1 MGVIEEILVVN
12 VIVVLLMVFLL
23 KYRSKNGKNIHQDD
37 RIYNLMAVITL
48 LGAVVE
54 TAAFLVDGKDIT
66 GGYIVNYAA
75 NSLSFLGTVSIGFL
89 WCIYVDLHVYKNYN
103 KTLRK
108 IKILM
113 LPWTIEIMAIIYNL
127 FGTSFLFGVSDEN
140 LYYRGA
146 YVALGY
152 ITLLIYFACSIII
165 VATTGGQAL
174 HLSFFPIQYF
184 IAPCLAG
191 VIAQFIWYG
200 ITTSWISVAIAMIFV
215 QMQADTENMMTDTLS
230 GVYNRKFLNRIL
242 ADRKI
247 KSIDSLYGIMI
258 DINDLKTINDK
269 FGHSRGDKAISTVG
283 DIISNSVPDGGIPVR
298 YAGDEFIVLLS
309 GVSQQIA
316 DDTLIDI
323 QKNIESF
330 NRLEKVP
337 FVLSASIGMT
347 KLREDDNAD
356 TFLTRMDEKMYE
368 EKRKYYRE
376 KKGGGTGI
384 NEYQ

>member
-113 LPWTIEIMAIIYNL
+113 IPWIIEIMAIIYNL

-283 DIISNSVPDGGIPVR
+283 DIISNSVPDGGIPIR

-330 NRLEKVP
+330 NRLGKVP

-376 KKGGGTGI
+376 KKGEGIGI

>member
-376 KKGGGTGI
+376 KKKGGGRRGI
-384 NEYQ
+384 NE

>member
-113 LPWTIEIMAIIYNL
+113 IPWIIEIMAIIYNL

-165 VATTGGQAL
+165 VATTEGQAL

-242 ADRKI
+242 SDRKI
-247 KSIDSLYGIMI
+247 KSLESLYGIMI

-368 EKRKYYRE
+368 EKKKYYRE
-376 KKGGGTGI
+376 KKGGIGI